1 MNSDDKSGDNKSGDD
16 KSDDDKSDDDKSD
29 GMHGE
34 PHDSAEF
41 ERFLAG
47 DDALSRRLK
56 ALPQAEPSAELDAAV
71 LASIERAMAAETV
84 QTVALQPAANDA
96 VGPAPGV
103 ARRLT
108 RYWAL
113 PVGLAAGIVLAIAY
127 RGHEQEPQGDETAQ
141 SAAKVV
147 AQADTPRVAA
157 LPPPPPAERATL
169 APPTAEA
176 PPAKSAAPAMKSE
189 AAPTPQSVAPAPRFA
204 ASPSPSLAQAPSA
217 APPPDVHQDFLHE
230 RAAKSTAPE
239 ASRDVAAGQ
248 EGSDVQKAWTHDSN
262 SAARES
268 AKSADKPAPPAAP
281 AATVAATPQSA
292 PVPAPTQAAP
302 PSEARAVT
310 AAPEPRVM
318 VAPRLTS
325 SAPAPA
331 PIADA
336 PARSASPVAEDS
348 TRAIEA
354 AHADPVK
361 WLAYIEQKLDAR
373 DDTAALAEWDK
384 FLKAHPAFSVK
395 DELSDKIKAA
405 RERQHP
411 PNPDGKR

>member
-1 MNSDDKSGDNKSGDD
+1 MNSDDKSGD
-16 KSDDDKSDDDKSD
+16 
-29 GMHGE
+29 MHGE

-41 ERFLAG
+41 DRFLAG

-71 LASIERAMAAETV
+71 LASIERAVAAEIV
-84 QTVALQPAANDA
+84 QTVASQPAANDA

-127 RGHEQEPQGDETAQ
+127 RSHEDEQQGAETAQ

-157 LPPPPPAERATL
+157 LPPPPPAERAAL
-169 APPTAEA
+169 APLTAEA
-176 PPAKSAAPAMKSE
+176 PPPAKSAAPAMKSE
-189 AAPTPQSVAPAPRFA
+189 AVPMPQSVAPAPRLA
-204 ASPSPSLAQAPSA
+204 ASPSPSPSPSPSLAQVPSA
-217 APPPDVHQDFLHE
+217 APLPDVHQDFLRK

-248 EGSDVQKAWTHDSN
+248 EESGVQKAWTHDPN

-268 AKSADKPAPPAAP
+268 AKSADKPVPPATP
-281 AATVAATPQSA
+281 AATIAAAPQPA
-292 PVPAPTQAAP
+292 PVSAPTQAASP
-302 PSEARAVT
+302 SSEARAVA

-325 SAPAPA
+325 AAPAPA
-331 PIADA
+331 PIADS
-336 PARSASPVAEDS
+336 PARTASPVAEDGI
-348 TRAIEA
+348 RAVEA

-405 RERQHP
+405 RGRQHP
-411 PNPDGKR
+411 PAPDGKR